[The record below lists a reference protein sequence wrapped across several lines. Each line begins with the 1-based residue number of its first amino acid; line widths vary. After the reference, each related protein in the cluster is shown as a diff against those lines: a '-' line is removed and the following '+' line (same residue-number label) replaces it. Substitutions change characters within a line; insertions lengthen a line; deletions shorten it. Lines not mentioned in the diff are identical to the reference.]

1 MRIKTSIVFTVW
13 LILVIV
19 YAASKNL
26 LSIQSLTSGWAS
38 VSASSN
44 AFPASLKK
52 QKTYPFTVQ
61 TVPRNATV
69 RIMNIKPV
77 YRKGM
82 LLAPGKYQLNVSAS
96 NHHARK
102 LWVNHKAAPGVFS
115 VTLAD
120 AEKHE

>member
-13 LILVIV
+13 LILVLA

-26 LSIQSLTSGWAS
+26 LSIQSLNSGWAS
-38 VSASSN
+38 VSTGSNASS
-44 AFPASLKK
+44 SLKK

-61 TVPRNATV
+61 TVPQNAAV
-69 RIMNIKPV
+69 KIMNIKPV

-82 LLAPGKYQLNVSAS
+82 LLVPGRYHLKVSAP
-96 NHHARK
+96 NHLSRE
-102 LWVNHKAAPGVFS
+102 LWVNHKTVPGVFS

-120 AEKHE
+120 AGK